1 MTHHLSRPKD
11 IERIP
16 TIIVGDIHAGFD
28 TYRALLRREEAKA
41 GRPLPSIQVGDYGIG
56 NGSDAEARDVRS
68 FHLAHRRH
76 RFIRGNH
83 DRPEEVIRA
92 PGYLPDGIIL
102 GRVLFLGG
110 AESQRQPFRPR
121 QDTEM
126 AQDEMDEVLKRLSAS
141 AEMPDV
147 VVSHDAPQHVADR
160 LWRETG
166 SSGDGVG
173 QGLAHSSRTRLFL
186 DKVHAVLQ
194 PSLWLFGHWHHPW
207 AHQDGRTHFR
217 CVGYHEAFTLE
228 LPLTQ
233 MGIAP

>member
-1 MTHHLSRPKD
+1 MV
-11 IERIP
+11 
-16 TIIVGDIHAGFD
+16 VGDIHADFAA
-28 TYRALLRREEAKA
+28 YQALLRREEARA
-41 GRPLPSIQVGDYGIG
+41 GRRLPSIQVGDYGIG
-56 NGSDAEARDVRS
+56 YGSDVEAHDVRS

-83 DRPEEVIRA
+83 DKPEEVIRA
-92 PGYLPDGIIL
+92 PGYLPDGTIL

-110 AESQRQPFRPR
+110 AESQRQPFRPW

-126 AQDEMDEVLKRLSAS
+126 AQEEMEEVLEGLGAS
-141 AEMPDV
+141 AEVPDV

-166 SSGDGVG
+166 SSPGGVDD
-173 QGLAHSSRTRLFL
+173 GLAHSRTRSFL
-186 DKVHAVLQ
+186 DKVYAVLQ

-207 AHQDGRTHFR
+207 AYQDGCTHFR

-228 LPLTQ
+228 LPLRQTE
-233 MGIAP
+233 IPS